1 MLLGN
6 NSGNLSYIKKRETC
20 SPHWLGKKEMTKV
33 YSQSSTALE
42 SLSSILLKIEEA
54 VCTSGKKLKKEISP
68 EDCQEASESKITN

>member
-1 MLLGN
+1 
-6 NSGNLSYIKKRETC
+6 
-20 SPHWLGKKEMTKV
+20 MTKV